1 MSLKISK
8 STAESESHKVTLH
21 GSVDRH
27 PIIVCQEYQPS
38 IIRSMVCRRQAD
50 TIRYFVCTA
59 FSAYGEDVRGI
70 DKAKLQ
76 AGDSAFAI
84 IGNRNLAPEIAV
96 SAQSRYFCDNSLPV
110 CRYRVDFRICQI
122 FKPCHFI
129 KRVRNTGIYTAFMQ
143 TLGIQGIGKDIV
155 GAKKW
160 LRRLDSNQRPIG

>member
-1 MSLKISK
+1 M
-8 STAESESHKVTLH
+8 
-21 GSVDRH
+21 
-27 PIIVCQEYQPS
+27 
-38 IIRSMVCRRQAD
+38 
-50 TIRYFVCTA
+50 
-59 FSAYGEDVRGI
+59 RGI

-96 SAQSRYFCDNSLPV
+96 SAQSRYFCDNSLV

-143 TLGIQGIGKDIV
+143 TLGIQGIGKDIT
-155 GAKKW
+155 GESPR
-160 LRRLDSNQRPIG
+160 LFRRFFV